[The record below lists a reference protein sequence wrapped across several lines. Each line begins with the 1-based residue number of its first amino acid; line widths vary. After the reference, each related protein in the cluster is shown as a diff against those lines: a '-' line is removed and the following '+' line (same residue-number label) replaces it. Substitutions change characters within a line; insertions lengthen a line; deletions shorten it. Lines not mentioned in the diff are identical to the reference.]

1 VGPHTHVRA
10 EGYRHTSLVRAGEG
24 ILDLHTDGHRHEKD
38 RERRRVLLEGSAGMS
53 VQTLSRRHLNVASD
67 GTLELSADDAEPFI
81 RNGWRKLGECIIDPD
96 PCDLQMVP

>member
-1 VGPHTHVRA
+1 
-10 EGYRHTSLVRAGEG
+10 
-24 ILDLHTDGHRHEKD
+24 
-38 RERRRVLLEGSAGMS
+38 MS